1 MAYISFSFRKFVH
14 RRFHMQWVKSDRIHS
29 NLQDV
34 LSGMSVVKSYG
45 KEEEEAEHFNRTAD
59 EFAVVQFQN
68 EKFWAVFFPSLQF
81 IVSVGVY
88 LVTYFGGVR
97 VLSGEKTVGELM
109 QFIAYVS
116 MLYQYVGWITNL
128 PRQLMN
134 VVTSLERISDVMS
147 QEPEIFDTEK
157 SKELKIKGR
166 VQLKDA
172 SFGYKSYTYIHMGGK
187 IAVVV
192 VLDKEDAELGKGL
205 AMHIAANNPSYLNT
219 DAIGADAIEH
229 ETKIQLE
236 AAKQDPKLAG
246 KPEEMLKK
254 IIGGKVNKYFAEMVL
269 VEQPYLLDTE
279 SGKKVGQVLQEK
291 KANVLKYVRY
301 QVGEGIEKRKD
312 DFASEVMSQMK

>member
-1 MAYISFSFRKFVH
+1 MALIDLIKQLRDRTGAGLMDCKAALLNNDEDLDKATDWLREKGLAKAAKKADRIAAEGLALTKTCEKCGKTVILEVNCETDFVAKGDAFKELVEGVAGEILKNEPKDVDAAKELTTGLFTDATVKMGEKFDL
-14 RRFHMQWVKSDRIHS
+14 RRFE
-29 NLQDV
+29 
-34 LSGMSVVKSYG
+34 VV
-45 KEEEEAEHFNRTAD
+45 
-59 EFAVVQFQN
+59 
-68 EKFWAVFFPSLQF
+68 EKGNNFV
-81 IVSVGVY
+81 
-88 LVTYFGGVR
+88 
-97 VLSGEKTVGELM
+97 
-109 QFIAYVS
+109 
-116 MLYQYVGWITNL
+116 
-128 PRQLMN
+128 
-134 VVTSLERISDVMS
+134 
-147 QEPEIFDTEK
+147 
-157 SKELKIKGR
+157 
-166 VQLKDA
+166 
-172 SFGYKSYTYIHMGGK
+172 YTYIHMGGK

-219 DAIGADAIEH
+219 EAIGADAIEH

-291 KANVLKYVRY
+291 KTNVIKYVRY

>member
-1 MAYISFSFRKFVH
+1 MALIDLIKQLRDRTGAGLMDCKAALLNNDEDLDKATDWLREKGLAKAAKKADRIAAEGLALTKTCEKCGKTVILEVNCETDFVAKGDAFKELVENVAGEILKNEPKDVEAAKELTTSLFTDATVKMGEKFDL
-14 RRFHMQWVKSDRIHS
+14 RRFEVI
-29 NLQDV
+29 
-34 LSGMSVVKSYG
+34 
-45 KEEEEAEHFNRTAD
+45 
-59 EFAVVQFQN
+59 
-68 EKFWAVFFPSLQF
+68 EKGNNF
-81 IVSVGVY
+81 VY
-88 LVTYFGGVR
+88 
-97 VLSGEKTVGELM
+97 S
-109 QFIAYVS
+109 
-116 MLYQYVGWITNL
+116 
-128 PRQLMN
+128 
-134 VVTSLERISDVMS
+134 
-147 QEPEIFDTEK
+147 
-157 SKELKIKGR
+157 
-166 VQLKDA
+166 
-172 SFGYKSYTYIHMGGK
+172 YIHMGGK

-219 DAIGADAIEH
+219 QAIGADAIEH

-291 KANVLKYVRY
+291 KTNVLKYVRY

-312 DFASEVMSQMK
+312 DFPSEVMSQMK

>member
-1 MAYISFSFRKFVH
+1 MALIDLIKQLRDRTGAGLMDCKAALLNNDEDLDKATDWLREKGLAKAAKKADRIAAEGLALTKVCEKCGCTTILEVNCETDFVARGDAFKALVENVADVILKNEPANVEEAKALTTELFTDATVKMGEKFDL
-14 RRFHMQWVKSDRIHS
+14 RRFEVIE
-29 NLQDV
+29 
-34 LSGMSVVKSYG
+34 
-45 KEEEEAEHFNRTAD
+45 KEEG
-59 EFAVVQFQN
+59 
-68 EKFWAVFFPSLQF
+68 QF
-81 IVSVGVY
+81 I
-88 LVTYFGGVR
+88 
-97 VLSGEKTVGELM
+97 
-109 QFIAYVS
+109 
-116 MLYQYVGWITNL
+116 
-128 PRQLMN
+128 
-134 VVTSLERISDVMS
+134 
-147 QEPEIFDTEK
+147 
-157 SKELKIKGR
+157 
-166 VQLKDA
+166 
-172 SFGYKSYTYIHMGGK
+172 YTYIHMGGK

-192 VLDKEDAELGKGL
+192 VLDKEDPELGKGL

-219 DAIGADAIEH
+219 EAIGADAIEH

-291 KANVLKYVRY
+291 KANVIKYVRY

>member
-1 MAYISFSFRKFVH
+1 MALIDLIKQLRDRTGAGLMDCKAALLNNDEDLDKATDWLREKGLAKAAKKADRIAAEGLALTETCEKCGKTVILEVNCETDFVAKGDAFKELVEGVAGTILKNEPKDVDAAKELTTGLFTDATVKMGEKFDL
-14 RRFHMQWVKSDRIHS
+14 RRFEVI
-29 NLQDV
+29 
-34 LSGMSVVKSYG
+34 
-45 KEEEEAEHFNRTAD
+45 
-59 EFAVVQFQN
+59 
-68 EKFWAVFFPSLQF
+68 EKGNNFV
-81 IVSVGVY
+81 
-88 LVTYFGGVR
+88 
-97 VLSGEKTVGELM
+97 
-109 QFIAYVS
+109 
-116 MLYQYVGWITNL
+116 
-128 PRQLMN
+128 
-134 VVTSLERISDVMS
+134 
-147 QEPEIFDTEK
+147 
-157 SKELKIKGR
+157 
-166 VQLKDA
+166 
-172 SFGYKSYTYIHMGGK
+172 YTYIHMGGK

-219 DAIGADAIEH
+219 EAIGSDAIEH

-291 KANVLKYVRY
+291 KTNVIKYVRY

>member
-1 MAYISFSFRKFVH
+1 MALIDLIKQLRDRTGAGLMDCKAALLNNDEDLDKATDWLREKGLAKAAKKADRIAAEGLALTKTCEKCGKTIILEVNCETDFVAKGDAFKELVENVAGEILKNEPKDVDAAKELTTGLFTDATVKMGEKFDL
-14 RRFHMQWVKSDRIHS
+14 RRFEVI
-29 NLQDV
+29 
-34 LSGMSVVKSYG
+34 
-45 KEEEEAEHFNRTAD
+45 
-59 EFAVVQFQN
+59 
-68 EKFWAVFFPSLQF
+68 EKGNNFV
-81 IVSVGVY
+81 
-88 LVTYFGGVR
+88 
-97 VLSGEKTVGELM
+97 
-109 QFIAYVS
+109 
-116 MLYQYVGWITNL
+116 
-128 PRQLMN
+128 
-134 VVTSLERISDVMS
+134 
-147 QEPEIFDTEK
+147 
-157 SKELKIKGR
+157 
-166 VQLKDA
+166 
-172 SFGYKSYTYIHMGGK
+172 YTYIHMGGK

-219 DAIGADAIEH
+219 DAIGSDAIEH

-291 KANVLKYVRY
+291 KANVIKYVRY